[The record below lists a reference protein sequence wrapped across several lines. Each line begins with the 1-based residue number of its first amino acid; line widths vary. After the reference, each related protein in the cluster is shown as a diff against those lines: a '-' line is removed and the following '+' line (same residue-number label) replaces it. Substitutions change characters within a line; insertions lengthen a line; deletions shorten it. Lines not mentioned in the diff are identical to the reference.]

1 MGSYAFSSEQNLAV
15 QARLNFMLGS
25 RLYDQLFLGFQCG
38 ELKDDVLRVFARSEY
53 LALEIAAGYSLHV
66 AIAVESV
73 LKRSV
78 KSVNVL
84 PRGLLDSELATS
96 AQERIPLKLGYQ
108 CPGPPVP
115 DIPKSTSCKSSHI
128 NSSICPKFIA

>member
-1 MGSYAFSSEQNLAV
+1 MRSTPHARAIRSGGYKLTRPLYVSPMGSCAFSSEQNLAV

-73 LKRSV
+73 LKRPV

-84 PRGLLDSELATS
+84 PRGLLDSESDRS
-96 AQERIPLKLGYQ
+96 ARSKGQG
-108 CPGPPVP
+108 
-115 DIPKSTSCKSSHI
+115 
-128 NSSICPKFIA
+128 F